1 MTVLL
6 NKSQWVILVLVEII
20 SGWIYWTQ
28 WMESLCR
35 VDSGKRQYCGETI
48 GGRVCIFLR
57 QSVDGVCIMWRQS
70 VDVVCVMWRLWIESV
85 FCEYNQWIESVFYGD
100 SQ

>member
-6 NKSQWVILVLVEII
+6 NKGQCVILVLVEII

-35 VDSGKRQYCGETI
+35 VDSGKRLYCVETI
-48 GGRVCIFLR
+48 GGRVCIFLKTNCGW
-57 QSVDGVCIMWRQS
+57 SLYYVETSC
-70 VDVVCVMWRLWIESV
+70 
-85 FCEYNQWIESVFYGD
+85 
-100 SQ
+100 